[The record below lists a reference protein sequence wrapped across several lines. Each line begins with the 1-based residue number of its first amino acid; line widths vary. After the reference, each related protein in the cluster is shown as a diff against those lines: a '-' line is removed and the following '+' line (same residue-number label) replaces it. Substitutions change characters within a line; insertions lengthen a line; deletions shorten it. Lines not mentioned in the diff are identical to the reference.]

1 MRFGFLTSVVGW
13 SHVGSALFA
22 GNGYGF
28 TVLGMRYRVLGLRY
42 AESDKWKMIRHP
54 VCGNIVNDIR
64 YFRNRA
70 RTTEIYTS
78 NSTSFSN
85 AGNGRVLNFLPSYIH
100 ARDSTEPNYIPL
112 PKYLIPNTVY
122 LIPTSIPNPIVHLT
136 MPFQRNFT
144 YWIDKRKCR
153 R

>member
-1 MRFGFLTSVVGW
+1 MLMRFGFLTSVVGW

-28 TVLGMRYRVLGLRY
+28 TVLGIGYLVLGIRYRGIRYRVLGVRY

-85 AGNGRVLNFLPSYIH
+85 AG
-100 ARDSTEPNYIPL
+100 
-112 PKYLIPNTVY
+112 
-122 LIPTSIPNPIVHLT
+122 
-136 MPFQRNFT
+136 
-144 YWIDKRKCR
+144 
-153 R
+153 